1 MTAGGATVIDTVFL
15 RRLRMKMKSI
25 SYVFGAMTLAA
36 LFGTPAAMAQSD
48 HTAHD
53 HSGTT
58 QPSAEKRGEDQGDET
73 LQKGTMMEMHQ
84 KMMQKREQMQQHC
97 QMMDAKLDELANAM
111 NSAEGEAKV
120 EAMEALIN
128 ELVSQ
133 RESMHQMMMKME
145 GEMMPMMMGGQG
157 DGSASMSR
165 CKMMMEKMQKGE
177 DAPPE

>member
-1 MTAGGATVIDTVFL
+1 
-15 RRLRMKMKSI
+15 MKTKSI
-25 SYVFGAMTLAA
+25 GYVLGAITLVV
-36 LFGTPAAMAQSD
+36 LIGTPAVMAQSD

-53 HSGTT
+53 HSGNTK
-58 QPSAEKRGEDQGDET
+58 QSAEKGGEDQGDET

-84 KMMQKREQMQQHC
+84 KMMQKREQMKQHC
-97 QMMDAKLDELANAM
+97 QMMDAKLGELANAM

-120 EAMEALIN
+120 EAMATLLN

-133 RESMHQMMMKME
+133 RESMHQMMMKMQ